1 MLVDSDLTDLGVH
14 SKMYVDSLIELTL
27 AGKINGRRKTTDPG
41 KQVYTFAAG
50 SDEPYS
56 FINNNPELMIAPV
69 DYANDP
75 YVIAQNDQFI
85 SINNTIK
92 IDLFGQVNAESMAG
106 RQISGPGGQLD
117 FVIGASH
124 S

>member
-1 MLVDSDLTDLGVH
+1 M
-14 SKMYVDSLIELTL
+14 
-27 AGKINGRRKTTDPG
+27 
-41 KQVYTFAAG
+41 FAAG
-50 SDEPYS
+50 SDESYS

-75 YVIAQNDQFI
+75 YVIAQNDQFT
-85 SINNTIK
+85 SINNAIK

-117 FVIGASH
+117 FVIDASH